1 MPVVIKVKK
10 SETALSK
17 PTASDIAVGEVALNA
32 KDQRI
37 FVRDANGD
45 IITVGEAGG
54 IRHESS
60 AVTFTVTV
68 ATKDA
73 THRYNGSGSSSGY
86 KIDGSFSPTLILA
99 PGNTYKFDQADS
111 SNSGHPLLFY
121 YESAKTTAYS
131 TGVTTSGT
139 PGSSGAY
146 TQIVVSDATP
156 LVLHYQCSSHGLM
169 GNQIVTNT
177 RNYTGVDTDDIS
189 EGSSNLYFTNARADA
204 RITNALKDEDNMA
217 SDSAT
222 HVASQQSVKAY
233 VDAQVATKDNSD
245 EITEGSTNLYF
256 TNARADARITNA
268 LVDEDN
274 MASDSATKVPSQ
286 QSVKA
291 YVDASAGSS
300 LTVQEEGSSL
310 STAATTLNFVGSGVT
325 ASGTGA
331 TKTITVS
338 GGGGSSTGNT
348 TDITQSSHGLAA
360 KDAIRHNGSSWVKAQ
375 ADDNSTLAL
384 GIVTAV
390 ADSNTFTV
398 AQAGRFT
405 ISSHGLTVG
414 QWYYL
419 SSSSAG
425 GLTATEPTISQPIVY
440 VESASVIFV
449 YPYRPTNLL
458 LDGSSGVT
466 PGDNTVTSAK
476 IVDGTIVTADLADDA
491 VTSAKIA
498 DDAITSALIADDAI
512 TSALIA
518 DDAITSALIADD
530 AVVQAAIADD
540 AVNEARL
547 QVSNTPTN
555 GYFLSAQSGN
565 TGGLTWAEAI
575 SGTSW
580 DMTVKTANFTAVA
593 GNGYLVNTTGGA
605 FTVTLPASPSNGD
618 IVEIKD
624 VAGTADTNNI
634 SIARNG
640 SKINGENVTK
650 KLHDERITVTLLF
663 TGSTYGWVTIGDS
676 NNTTS
681 PWNTETVAVEFLTLA
696 GGGAGGKGGGGA
708 GGGGAGGY
716 IASTSASIDK
726 GVAYTVTVGAG
737 GAGSTSA
744 TAYGG
749 DGGNSS
755 FGGTTATGGGAGS
768 NGGENSSYYNGKDGG
783 SGGGATYSG
792 GDGTSGQGND
802 GGDGASPNGGD
813 FNRSGGGGGGAG
825 GAGGNSGGSYNPG
838 AGGSGSASSITGSSV
853 TRAGGGGGSLYG
865 YFGNN
870 TGAAGSGGGGIGG
883 SNNTDGTAGT
893 ANTGGG
899 GGASCYQYNPYDANN
914 GTNGGSGIVI
924 IKVLTSLYSGTTS
937 GSPTVTTSGS
947 HTILQYTSSG
957 TYTA

>member
-17 PTASDIAVGEVALNA
+17 PTASDIAVGEIALNA

-217 SDSAT
+217 SNSAT

-245 EITEGSTNLYF
+245 EITEGSTNLYY
-256 TNARADARITNA
+256 TNAR
-268 LVDEDN
+268 VDTHLN
-274 MASDSATKVPSQ
+274 QSSAGSGQILGWNGSDYAWVN
-286 QSVKA
+286 
-291 YVDASAGSS
+291 DASGSS

-425 GLTATEPTISQPIVY
+425 GLTATEPAISQPIVY

-449 YPYRPTNLL
+449 YPYRPTNIL
-458 LDGSSGVT
+458 LDGSGGVT

-498 DDAITSALIADDAI
+498 DDAITSALIADDAV

-518 DDAITSALIADD
+518 DNTITVGNMAAGTIKTPGSNNLAIGTNSLVDGSLSGQWNVGVGIDTLKENEGGLYNTAVGMKTLQAQTSASYNTAIGYGAGYDITTGGYNCLFGMGAGENLTIG
-530 AVVQAAIADD
+530 AANNFIGMYAGYT
-540 AVNEARL
+540 ATEANYTTGIGYQCL
-547 QVSNTPTN
+547 YDLTTANHNVAIGQQSMYETNTGHSNTA
-555 GYFLSAQSGN
+555 LGN
-565 TGGLTWAEAI
+565 YSMYG
-575 SGTSW
+575 
-580 DMTVKTANFTAVA
+580 
-593 GNGYLVNTTGGA
+593 NTTGYLNTACGYGA
-605 FTVTLPASPSNGD
+605 LYCGSGFTGTYNSAFGVQAGYSMTTGYNNAIHGAYAGYALTEGHTNTIIGTNAGYAITTGDNNTCVGANSGRAASPSGNITTG
-618 IVEIKD
+618 
-624 VAGTADTNNI
+624 NNI
-634 SIARNG
+634 
-640 SKINGENVTK
+640 VC
-650 KLHDERITVTLLF
+650 
-663 TGSTYGWVTIGDS
+663 IGDNS
-676 NNTTS
+676 
-681 PWNTETVAVEFLTLA
+681 VASV
-696 GGGAGGKGGGGA
+696 
-708 GGGGAGGY
+708 Y
-716 IASTSASIDK
+716 
-726 GVAYTVTVGAG
+726 V
-737 GAGSTSA
+737 
-744 TAYGG
+744 
-749 DGGNSS
+749 
-755 FGGTTATGGGAGS
+755 
-768 NGGENSSYYNGKDGG
+768 
-783 SGGGATYSG
+783 
-792 GDGTSGQGND
+792 
-802 GGDGASPNGGD
+802 
-813 FNRSGGGGGGAG
+813 
-825 GAGGNSGGSYNPG
+825 
-838 AGGSGSASSITGSSV
+838 AGGSWTSSDERDKADITNFTHGLSWIKKMRPVTYKWDRRSWYLGEDEEDITAVTRDGSKKRSKVHLGLIAQEVLEIEKADNFASSKDNMLVASLNEDDTGYVIKYDSIV
-853 TRAGGGGGSLYG
+853 PILINAIKELETRLATLEAG
-865 YFGNN
+865 
-870 TGAAGSGGGGIGG
+870 
-883 SNNTDGTAGT
+883 
-893 ANTGGG
+893 
-899 GGASCYQYNPYDANN
+899 
-914 GTNGGSGIVI
+914 
-924 IKVLTSLYSGTTS
+924 
-937 GSPTVTTSGS
+937 
-947 HTILQYTSSG
+947 
-957 TYTA
+957 

>member
-1 MPVVIKVKK
+1 MAVIKLKK

-17 PTASDIAVGEVALNA
+17 PTSSDIVVGEVALNA

-37 FVRDANGD
+37 FVRDSNGD

-60 AVTFTVTV
+60 AVTFKVTV

-121 YESAKTTAYS
+121 YEAAKTTAYS

-146 TQIVVSDATP
+146 TQIVVSDSTP

-177 RNYTGVDTDDIS
+177 RNYTGTDTDDIS

-217 SDSAT
+217 SNSAT
-222 HVASQQSVKAY
+222 HVPSQQSVKAY
-233 VDAQVATKDNSD
+233 VDGQTTD
-245 EITEGSTNLYF
+245 ETAEGSTNLYF

-291 YVDASAGSS
+291 YVDSSVGGASS

-425 GLTATEPTISQPIVY
+425 GLTATEPAISQPIVY

-449 YPYRPTNLL
+449 YPYRPTNIL

-491 VTSAKIA
+491 ITSAKIA
-498 DDAITSALIADDAI
+498 DDAITSALIADDAV

-518 DDAITSALIADD
+518 DNTITVGNMAAGTLKTPGSNNLAIGTNALIDGSLSGNHNLAVGID
-530 AVVQAAIADD
+530 ALKELEGGTYNVAIGNSTLKATTSGGYNVALGAFALEDQTTANYNVAIGYTAARDLTTGVANVFIGATAAYVATEPSYTVGIGYQALYDVTTANHNVAIG
-540 AVNEARL
+540 L
-547 QVSNTPTN
+547 QTMFDTNTGHSNT
-555 GYFLSAQSGN
+555 AVGN
-565 TGGLTWAEAI
+565 YSMYG
-575 SGTSW
+575 
-580 DMTVKTANFTAVA
+580 
-593 GNGYLVNTTGGA
+593 NTTGYLNTAYGYASMYSAAGFTGIYNAAFGTQAGYAITTGYNNTFCGGVAGYALTEGHSNSLLGVNTGYAITTGDNNTCVGA
-605 FTVTLPASPSNGD
+605 NAGRTASPSGNITTGNNIVCLGD
-618 IVEIKD
+618 NS
-624 VAGTADTNNI
+624 VANLYCADTSI
-634 SIARNG
+634 SSSDERDKAEITNFTHGLSWVKKMRPVTYKWDKRSWYLGEDEEDITKVTRDG
-640 SKINGENVTK
+640 SKK
-650 KLHDERITVTLLF
+650 KSKVNIGLIAQEVLEIEKADSFSSSKDNMLVVNLNEDDTGYGIKYERIVPILINAIKEL
-663 TGSTYGWVTIGDS
+663 
-676 NNTTS
+676 
-681 PWNTETVAVEFLTLA
+681 ETRLAAVE
-696 GGGAGGKGGGGA
+696 G
-708 GGGGAGGY
+708 
-716 IASTSASIDK
+716 
-726 GVAYTVTVGAG
+726 
-737 GAGSTSA
+737 
-744 TAYGG
+744 
-749 DGGNSS
+749 
-755 FGGTTATGGGAGS
+755 
-768 NGGENSSYYNGKDGG
+768 
-783 SGGGATYSG
+783 
-792 GDGTSGQGND
+792 
-802 GGDGASPNGGD
+802 
-813 FNRSGGGGGGAG
+813 
-825 GAGGNSGGSYNPG
+825 
-838 AGGSGSASSITGSSV
+838 
-853 TRAGGGGGSLYG
+853 
-865 YFGNN
+865 
-870 TGAAGSGGGGIGG
+870 
-883 SNNTDGTAGT
+883 
-893 ANTGGG
+893 
-899 GGASCYQYNPYDANN
+899 
-914 GTNGGSGIVI
+914 
-924 IKVLTSLYSGTTS
+924 
-937 GSPTVTTSGS
+937 
-947 HTILQYTSSG
+947 
-957 TYTA
+957 

>member
-1 MPVVIKVKK
+1 MAVIKLKK

-17 PTASDIAVGEVALNA
+17 PTSSDIVVGEVALNA

-37 FVRDANGD
+37 FVRDSNGD

-60 AVTFTVTV
+60 AVTFKVTV

-121 YESAKTTAYS
+121 YEAAKTTAYS

-146 TQIVVSDATP
+146 TQIVVSDSTP

-177 RNYTGVDTDDIS
+177 RNYTGTDTDDIS

-217 SDSAT
+217 SNSAT
-222 HVASQQSVKAY
+222 HVPSQQSVKAY
-233 VDAQVATKDNSD
+233 VDGQTTD
-245 EITEGSTNLYF
+245 ETAEGSTNLYF

-390 ADSNTFTV
+390 ADSNNFTV

-425 GLTATEPTISQPIVY
+425 GLTSTEPAISQPIVY

-449 YPYRPTNLL
+449 YPYRPTNIL
-458 LDGSSGVT
+458 LDGSDSIT
-466 PGDNTVTSAK
+466 PGDNTVT
-476 IVDGTIVTADLADDA
+476 T
-491 VTSAKIA
+491 AKIA
-498 DDAITSALIADDAI
+498 DDAVTAAKIADSVQLGAYTGWSVKTGTYTAASKDQLIA
-512 TSALIA
+512 
-518 DDAITSALIADD
+518 
-530 AVVQAAIADD
+530 
-540 AVNEARL
+540 N
-547 QVSNTPTN
+547 
-555 GYFLSAQSGN
+555 SG
-565 TGGLTWAEAI
+565 
-575 SGTSW
+575 S
-580 DMTVKTANFTAVA
+580 
-593 GNGYLVNTTGGA
+593 A
-605 FTVTLPASPSNGD
+605 FTITLPASPSAGD
-618 IVEIKD
+618 TVVIKN
-624 VAGTADTNNI
+624 VGAGT
-634 SIARNG
+634 
-640 SKINGENVTK
+640 
-650 KLHDERITVTLLF
+650 
-663 TGSTYGWVTIGDS
+663 VTIGRNSS
-676 NNTTS
+676 NIEGS
-681 PWNTETVAVEFLTLA
+681 AQDGTLA
-696 GGGAGGKGGGGA
+696 
-708 GGGGAGGY
+708 
-716 IASTSASIDK
+716 
-726 GVAYTVTVGAG
+726 
-737 GAGSTSA
+737 
-744 TAYGG
+744 
-749 DGGNSS
+749 
-755 FGGTTATGGGAGS
+755 TTKAMQVV
-768 NGGENSSYYNGKDGG
+768 YV
-783 SGGGATYSG
+783 
-792 GDGTSGQGND
+792 DGTLGWKE
-802 GGDGASPNGGD
+802 
-813 FNRSGGGGGGAG
+813 
-825 GAGGNSGGSYNPG
+825 
-838 AGGSGSASSITGSSV
+838 I
-853 TRAGGGGGSLYG
+853 
-865 YFGNN
+865 
-870 TGAAGSGGGGIGG
+870 
-883 SNNTDGTAGT
+883 
-893 ANTGGG
+893 
-899 GGASCYQYNPYDANN
+899 
-914 GTNGGSGIVI
+914 
-924 IKVLTSLYSGTTS
+924 
-937 GSPTVTTSGS
+937 
-947 HTILQYTSSG
+947 
-957 TYTA
+957 

>member
-60 AVTFTVTV
+60 AVTFKVTV

-217 SDSAT
+217 SNSAT

-245 EITEGSTNLYF
+245 EITEGSTNLYY
-256 TNARADARITNA
+256 TNAR
-268 LVDEDN
+268 VDTHLN
-274 MASDSATKVPSQ
+274 QSSAGSGQILGWNGSDYAWVN
-286 QSVKA
+286 
-291 YVDASAGSS
+291 DASGSS

-310 STAATTLNFVGSGVT
+310 STAATTINFVGAGVT

-331 TKTITVS
+331 TKTITVA
-338 GGGGSSTGNT
+338 GGATSTGTT
-348 TDITQSSHGLAA
+348 TDITQSSHGFVA

-498 DDAITSALIADDAI
+498 DDAITSALIADDA
-512 TSALIA
+512 
-518 DDAITSALIADD
+518 
-530 AVVQAAIADD
+530 VVQAAIADD

-547 QVSNTPTN
+547 QVSNSPTN

-565 TGGLTWAEAI
+565 TGGLTWA
-575 SGTSW
+575 
-580 DMTVKTANFTAVA
+580 AV
-593 GNGYLVNTTGGA
+593 GGA
-605 FTVTLPASPSNGD
+605 YSDWTILTTTPTTLAAKGQYVCNDTTARTHTLPSGSAGDSITICNAGSATVTLGRTSSQ
-618 IVEIKD
+618 
-624 VAGTADTNNI
+624 
-634 SIARNG
+634 
-640 SKINGENVTK
+640 KINSAAE
-650 KLHDERITVTLLF
+650 D
-663 TGSTYGWVTIGDS
+663 GSLPQGNSVQLVYVDDTIG
-676 NNTTS
+676 
-681 PWNTETVAVEFLTLA
+681 WFE
-696 GGGAGGKGGGGA
+696 
-708 GGGGAGGY
+708 
-716 IASTSASIDK
+716 I
-726 GVAYTVTVGAG
+726 
-737 GAGSTSA
+737 
-744 TAYGG
+744 
-749 DGGNSS
+749 
-755 FGGTTATGGGAGS
+755 
-768 NGGENSSYYNGKDGG
+768 
-783 SGGGATYSG
+783 
-792 GDGTSGQGND
+792 
-802 GGDGASPNGGD
+802 
-813 FNRSGGGGGGAG
+813 
-825 GAGGNSGGSYNPG
+825 
-838 AGGSGSASSITGSSV
+838 
-853 TRAGGGGGSLYG
+853 
-865 YFGNN
+865 
-870 TGAAGSGGGGIGG
+870 
-883 SNNTDGTAGT
+883 
-893 ANTGGG
+893 
-899 GGASCYQYNPYDANN
+899 
-914 GTNGGSGIVI
+914 
-924 IKVLTSLYSGTTS
+924 
-937 GSPTVTTSGS
+937 
-947 HTILQYTSSG
+947 
-957 TYTA
+957 